1 MATRPASQTAAAS
14 QSQTASATVTRERQP
29 LAPWAE
35 QVADHTVLRLTN
47 VSYLPANGDKKATF
61 GGLMAGY
68 VDPVTGQPCHF
79 EGRQGE
85 MIAGGCPVRLFGGD
99 AEQVITQLGGVRPGE
114 VLLLGIT
121 PDADAGVY
129 RKDDG
134 EVAYLAVSGPSLT
147 GAYRWQPTIQMAAF

>member
-1 MATRPASQTAAAS
+1 MATRPASSAAD
-14 QSQTASATVTRERQP
+14 SQTASQTTVTRERQP

-35 QVADHTVLRLTN
+35 QVSGHTIIRLTN
-47 VSYLPANGDKKATF
+47 VSFLPANGDKKATF

-85 MIAGGCPVRLFGGD
+85 VIAGGCPVRLFGGD

-121 PDADAGVY
+121 ADADAGVY

>member
-1 MATRPASQTAAAS
+1 MATRPASQSAS
-14 QSQTASATVTRERQP
+14 QSASAPVTRERQP

-35 QVADHTVLRLTN
+35 TVSGHTVLRLTN
-47 VSYLPANGDKKATF
+47 VSFLPANGDKKATF

-121 PDADAGVY
+121 ADADAGVY

>member
-1 MATRPASQTAAAS
+1 MATRPASSAAS
-14 QSQTASATVTRERQP
+14 QSQTDSAITTRERQP

-35 QVADHTVLRLTN
+35 QVSGHTVLRLTN
-47 VSYLPANGDKKATF
+47 VSFLPANGDKKATF

-79 EGRQGE
+79 EGRNGE
-85 MIAGGCPVRLFGGD
+85 IIAGGCPVRLFGGD

-121 PDADAGVY
+121 ADADAGVY

>member
-1 MATRPASQTAAAS
+1 MATRPASSS
-14 QSQTASATVTRERQP
+14 QSQSQADSAITTRERQP

-35 QVADHTVLRLTN
+35 QVSGHTVLRLTN
-47 VSYLPANGDKKATF
+47 VSFLPANGDKKATF
-61 GGLMAGY
+61 GGLLAGY

-79 EGRQGE
+79 EGRNGE
-85 MIAGGCPVRLFGGD
+85 IIAGGCPVRLFGGD
-99 AEQVITQLGGVRPGE
+99 AEQILDQIGGVRPGE
-114 VLLLGIT
+114 MLLLGIT
-121 PDADAGVY
+121 ADADAGVY

>member
-1 MATRPASQTAAAS
+1 MATRPASSAS
-14 QSQTASATVTRERQP
+14 QSDQSTQSAPVTRERQP

-35 QVADHTVLRLTN
+35 QVSGHTVLRLTN
-47 VSYLPANGDKKATF
+47 VSFLPANGDKKATF

-85 MIAGGCPVRLFGGD
+85 VIAGGCPVRLFGGD

-121 PDADAGVY
+121 ADADAGVY

>member
-1 MATRPASQTAAAS
+1 MATRPASSAAS
-14 QSQTASATVTRERQP
+14 QSDQSAPVTRERQP

-35 QVADHTVLRLTN
+35 QVSGHTVLRLTN
-47 VSYLPANGDKKATF
+47 VSFLPANGDKKATF

-85 MIAGGCPVRLFGGD
+85 VIAGGCPVRLFGGD

-121 PDADAGVY
+121 ADADAGVY

>member
-1 MATRPASQTAAAS
+1 MATRPASQSAS
-14 QSQTASATVTRERQP
+14 QSASAPVTRERQP

-35 QVADHTVLRLTN
+35 AVSGHTVLRLTN

-61 GGLMAGY
+61 GGLIAGY

-79 EGRQGE
+79 EGRNGE
-85 MIAGGCPVRLFGGD
+85 IIAGGCPVRLFGGD
-99 AEQVITQLGGVRPGE
+99 AEQVITQLDGVRPGE